1 MASRSEIALRYSRT
15 QLETA
20 GHPWIIWMLHA
31 KCVHLIRQAQA
42 TRPHEGAH
50 RKNLLT
56 HAQNLLAELEGSLKV
71 TDELSKGLFYLYD
84 YCYCLL
90 DTEVPEDHALALK
103 VLSVLRDT
111 FAALLHKRT

>member
-1 MASRSEIALRYSRT
+1 MI
-15 QLETA
+15 
-20 GHPWIIWMLHA
+20 HA
-31 KCVHLIRQAQA
+31 KCVHCIRQAQGM
-42 TRPHEGAH
+42 PPSEEVH

-71 TDELSKGLFYLYD
+71 TDEVSKGLFYLYD

-103 VLSVLRDT
+103 ILSTLRDT
-111 FAALLHKRT
+111 FAALLKKHI

>member
-1 MASRSEIALRYSRT
+1 MLSRFEIAQRYSRT

-20 GHPWIIWMLHA
+20 GHPWVIWILNA
-31 KCVHLIRQAQA
+31 KCVRLIRQAQA
-42 TRPHEGAH
+42 TEPQPGVH

-71 TDELSKGLFYLYD
+71 TDELSKSLFYLYD

-90 DTEVPEDHALALK
+90 DTEAPVDHALALK
-103 VLSVLRDT
+103 VLSLLRDT
-111 FAALLHKRT
+111 FAALLHKRS

>member
-1 MASRSEIALRYSRT
+1 MVSTLEMARRYSRM

-20 GHPWIIWMLHA
+20 AHPQIIWMMHA
-31 KCVHLIRQAQA
+31 KCVNLIRQAQ
-42 TRPHEGAH
+42 TTPLIDVH
-50 RKNLLT
+50 RKNLLI

-90 DTEVPEDHALALK
+90 DTDVAEDHALAIK
-103 VLSVLRDT
+103 VLSTLRDT
-111 FAALLHKRT
+111 LGLLLKKRR